1 MKKQTKIQKKLE
13 KLLQLHDHEKIELG
27 LSRIRKLTSKLSNPQ
42 DKLKIIS
49 LVGSNGKGSV
59 GSFLFSILGDAN
71 YSCDLFSSPSVQRIN
86 ERFIFSGNEVTDEKL
101 CKLVEEVQFVNNNDP
116 ISYFEILT
124 AVFFLG
130 ASRASS
136 DISILESGLFYS
148 RDASACIK
156 QNLASVVTAI
166 GIDHLD
172 WLPPNQRNLDR
183 IIFEKTSKLLN
194 SKIIVSEQSSDLI
207 MKKIKKNLSDNLS
220 EKYFFND
227 FYSYQI
233 LDKKTFLYKDKLG
246 SLELPK
252 PSLLGDHQVS
262 NAATAIATI
271 RNLENYKVKTE
282 NIVNGLKNAKNIGRL
297 EQLKNG
303 RLKKLAP
310 TNTIYLDACH
320 NELGAVACAKF
331 IETLNTPVNLIL
343 AMMKNKEHKNF
354 ISKFKN
360 KINSV
365 QVCSIPNNPNCIEK
379 ENLNQ
384 IVLKAGIKSEIANS
398 IEDAVKKLAQKD
410 PASVIMVC
418 GSIYFLGE
426 ILNLNS

>member
-1 MKKQTKIQKKLE
+1 M
-13 KLLQLHDHEKIELG
+13 
-27 LSRIRKLTSKLSNPQ
+27 
-42 DKLKIIS
+42 
-49 LVGSNGKGSV
+49 
-59 GSFLFSILGDAN
+59 
-71 YSCDLFSSPSVQRIN
+71 
-86 ERFIFSGNEVTDEKL
+86 
-101 CKLVEEVQFVNNNDP
+101 
-116 ISYFEILT
+116 
-124 AVFFLG
+124 
-130 ASRASS
+130 
-136 DISILESGLFYS
+136 
-148 RDASACIK
+148 
-156 QNLASVVTAI
+156 
-166 GIDHLD
+166 
-172 WLPPNQRNLDR
+172 
-183 IIFEKTSKLLN
+183 
-194 SKIIVSEQSSDLI
+194 
-207 MKKIKKNLSDNLS
+207 
-220 EKYFFND
+220 
-227 FYSYQI
+227 
-233 LDKKTFLYKDKLG
+233 
-246 SLELPK
+246 PK

-297 EQLKNG
+297 EQLKDG

-343 AMMKNKEHKNF
+343 AMMENKEHKDF

-365 QVCSIPNNPNCIEK
+365 QVYSIPNNPNCIEK

-384 IVLKAGIKSEIANS
+384 IVLKAGINSEIANS